1 MAGVRRMLQRP
12 NENLPWSTIQG
23 RDYQPHD
30 QDSPENQRL
39 NYFRPARFYCV
50 ETITAPCGIV
60 ITWMKFARSET
71 PTNIMAFLESIYST
85 EESRPDYICIDKACL
100 LLKHCIS
107 SRKWCEWE
115 KTSHFIVYSYHY
127 TNHDVTDELC

>member
-1 MAGVRRMLQRP
+1 MSSIKVNGEKHVQNNSQYSMAGVRRMLQRP

-50 ETITAPCGIV
+50 ETITAPCGVV
-60 ITWMKFARSET
+60 IT
-71 PTNIMAFLESIYST
+71 
-85 EESRPDYICIDKACL
+85 
-100 LLKHCIS
+100 
-107 SRKWCEWE
+107 
-115 KTSHFIVYSYHY
+115 
-127 TNHDVTDELC
+127 